1 MFISHMVGMFYHPKE
16 EWGTI
21 HEEKYSV
28 LHIFLAQISILS
40 LIPAVSMYIGTTQI
54 GWSLTGVDY
63 IKLSAGSALPA
74 AIASYFACW
83 GACGFIAYS
92 IHWMEK
98 TYGGH
103 VALNQ
108 CLILTT
114 FTAIPMFLA
123 GLSAIYPML
132 WFNVT
137 IGLAALIYSV
147 YLLFIGVPVIMEIPE
162 DRAFFF
168 SASILT
174 VGLCTMVGMLVACV
188 ILWDT
193 VIPLN
198 YISP

>member
-1 MFISHMVGMFYHPKE
+1 MFINHMVGMFYHPKE

-21 HEEKYSV
+21 HEERYSI
-28 LHIFLAQISILS
+28 LHIFLMQISVLS
-40 LIPAVSMYIGTTQI
+40 LIPAVSMYIGTTQV
-54 GWSLTGVDY
+54 GWTLTGATY
-63 IKLSAGSALPA
+63 IKLATSSAIPA

-83 GACGFIAYS
+83 GAVAFIAYS

-103 VALNQ
+103 VKMNE

-114 FTAIPMFLA
+114 FTATPLFLS
-123 GLSAIYPML
+123 GLSALYPML
-132 WFNVT
+132 WFNVSV
-137 IGLAALIYSV
+137 GLAALLYSV

-193 VIPLN
+193 VVPLS

>member
-1 MFISHMVGMFYHPKE
+1 MFINHMIGMFYHPKE
-16 EWGTI
+16 EWGAI
-21 HEEKYSV
+21 HQERYSV
-28 LHIFLAQISILS
+28 VHIFLAQISILS
-40 LIPAVSMYIGTTQI
+40 MIPAVSMYIGTTQV
-54 GWSLTGVDY
+54 GWTLTGKTYV
-63 IKLSAGSALPA
+63 KLATDSALPA

-83 GACGFIAYS
+83 AAVAFIAYA

-103 VALNQ
+103 VNINE

-114 FTAIPMFLA
+114 FTATPLFLS
-123 GLSAIYPML
+123 GLSALYPML
-132 WFNVT
+132 WFNVSV
-137 IGLAALIYSV
+137 GLAALLYSV

-174 VGLCTMVGMLVACV
+174 VGLCTLVGMLAACV

-198 YISP
+198 YVSG

>member
-1 MFISHMVGMFYHPKE
+1 MFVNHMVGMFYHPKE

-21 HEEKYSV
+21 HQERYSV
-28 LHIFLAQISILS
+28 LHIFLLQVSVLS
-40 LIPAVSMYIGTTQI
+40 LIPAVSMFIGTTQI
-54 GWSLTGVDY
+54 GWTLTGSEY
-63 IKLSAGSALPA
+63 IKLEYSSAIPA

-83 GACGFIAYS
+83 GAVGFIAFA

-98 TYGGH
+98 TYGGN
-103 VALNQ
+103 VALNE

-114 FTAIPMFLA
+114 FTATPLFLS
-123 GLSAIYPML
+123 GLSALYPML
-132 WFNVT
+132 WFNVSV
-137 IGLAALIYSV
+137 GLAAVIYSV

-174 VGLCTMVGMLVACV
+174 VGLCTLVGMLVACV

-193 VIPLN
+193 VVPLN
-198 YISP
+198 FVTP

>member
-1 MFISHMVGMFYHPKE
+1 MFINHMVGMFYHPKE

-21 HEEKYSV
+21 HQESYSV
-28 LHIFLAQISILS
+28 WHIFLAQISILS

-54 GWSLTGVDY
+54 GWTLNGVDY
-63 IKLSAGSALPA
+63 IKLSVNSAIPA
-74 AIASYFACW
+74 AVATYFACW
-83 GACGFIAYS
+83 VAVGFIAYA

-103 VALNQ
+103 VNMNE

-114 FTAIPMFLA
+114 FTATPLFLA
-123 GLSAIYPML
+123 GLSALYPML
-132 WFNVT
+132 WLNVSV
-137 IGLAALIYSV
+137 GLAALIYSV

-174 VGLCTMVGMLVACV
+174 VGLCTMVGMLVTCV

-193 VIPLN
+193 LVPLS
-198 YISP
+198 YAAL

>member
-1 MFISHMVGMFYHPKE
+1 MFINHMVGMFYHPKE

-21 HEEKYSV
+21 HEERYSV
-28 LHIFLAQISILS
+28 VHIFFAQISILA
-40 LIPAVSMYIGTTQI
+40 LIPAVCMYIGTTQV
-54 GWSLTGVDY
+54 GWTITGDNYV
-63 IKLSAGSALPA
+63 KLATGSALPA
-74 AIASYFACW
+74 ALASYFACW
-83 GACGFIAYS
+83 VAVAFIAYS

-103 VALNQ
+103 VALNE

-114 FTAIPMFLA
+114 FTATPLFL
-123 GLSAIYPML
+123 S
-132 WFNVT
+132 
-137 IGLAALIYSV
+137 GLAALYPHLWFCVSIGLVALLYSV

-174 VGLCTMVGMLVACV
+174 VGLCTLVGMIVTCV

-198 YISP
+198 YIAP

>member
-1 MFISHMVGMFYHPKE
+1 MFINHMIGMFYHPKE

-21 HEEKYSV
+21 HEERYSV
-28 LHIFLAQISILS
+28 VHIFLAQISILAA
-40 LIPAVSMYIGTTQI
+40 IPALSMYIGATQV
-54 GWSLTGVDY
+54 GWSLTGSEY
-63 IKLSAGSALPA
+63 IKLSASSALPA

-83 GACGFIAYS
+83 VAVGFIAYS
-92 IHWMEK
+92 IHWMER
-98 TYGGH
+98 TYGGK
-103 VALNQ
+103 VSMNE

-114 FTAIPMFLA
+114 FTATPLFLS
-123 GLSAIYPML
+123 GLSALYPML
-132 WFNVT
+132 WFNVMV
-137 IGLAALIYSV
+137 GLVALCYSV

-174 VGLCTMVGMLVACV
+174 VGLCTLVGMIVTSV

-193 VIPLN
+193 VVPLN

>member
-1 MFISHMVGMFYHPKE
+1 MVGMFYHPKE

>member
-1 MFISHMVGMFYHPKE
+1 MFVNHMVGMFYHPKE

-21 HEEKYSV
+21 HEERYSV

-40 LIPAVSMYIGTTQI
+40 LIPAVSMYIGTTQV
-54 GWSLTGVDY
+54 GWTLTGATY
-63 IKLSAGSALPA
+63 IKLSTSSALPA

-83 GACGFIAYS
+83 GAVAFIAYS

-98 TYGGH
+98 TYGGN
-103 VALNQ
+103 VKMNE

-114 FTAIPMFLA
+114 FSAIPLFLS
-123 GLSAIYPML
+123 GFSALYPML
-132 WFNVT
+132 WFNVSV
-137 IGLAALIYSV
+137 GLAAVIYSV

-188 ILWDT
+188 IVWDT
-193 VIPLN
+193 VVPLN